1 MKKKIFT
8 GTRENSINKKTLAF
22 CVLTVVLS
30 TASLTFVQAKT
41 TKTNKTLPAQTTIF
55 EQSSNSKMEM
65 PKGQRPNKK
74 PDAKPG
80 GDKVPPE
87 FASTKNSVKPTDKNN
102 SSEKVNNN
110 DEENIYKFYPSA
122 NMNRQSPYPPA
133 NYKGN

>member
-1 MKKKIFT
+1 M
-8 GTRENSINKKTLAF
+8 NKKTLAF

-41 TKTNKTLPAQTTIF
+41 TNF
-55 EQSSNSKMEM
+55 ENSSKMEI
-65 PKGQRPNKK
+65 PQGQKPNKK

-80 GDKVPPE
+80 GDKVPSE
-87 FASTKNSVKPTDKNN
+87 FESSKNN
-102 SSEKVNNN
+102 IKKSDTGFKDKRNNSK
-110 DEENIYKFYPSA
+110 DEYIYYPSV